1 MSKEIKRRVIPG
13 VRYINLDKVR
23 VEYLKETFADNM
35 KAMLSEYKEQS
46 GQSGF
51 LSHGEIF
58 LITTE
63 FAERNGF
70 DYEIEINVGDYNS
83 GKHIETKLFHNPT
96 VEKGIGKIFEA
107 TKAATIMLQNSP
119 SKAKKTINACF
130 TYD

>member
-1 MSKEIKRRVIPG
+1 MSKEIKRQVIPG

-23 VEYLKETFADNM
+23 VEYLKETFAYNM
-35 KAMLSEYKEQS
+35 NVLLSEYKEQS
-46 GQSGF
+46 GLEF

-63 FAERNGF
+63 FAELNGF
-70 DYEIEINVGDYNS
+70 DYEIEINVGYYNS
-83 GKHIETKLFHNPT
+83 GKHIETKMFHNPT

-107 TKAATIMLQNSP
+107 TKAATLMLKNDP
-119 SKAKKTINACF
+119 SKANEVINACF

>member
-1 MSKEIKRRVIPG
+1 MSNDVKKQVVPG
-13 VRYINLDKVR
+13 VRYINLDKAR
-23 VEYLKETFADNM
+23 VKYLKETFADNM

-46 GQSGF
+46 GRSE

-63 FAERNGF
+63 FAERNDF

-83 GKHIETKLFHNPT
+83 GKHIETKPFYNPT

-107 TKAATIMLQNSP
+107 TKAATIMLRNDP
-119 SKAKKTINACF
+119 SKAKKIINTCF

>member
-1 MSKEIKRRVIPG
+1 MSNDVKKQIVPE
-13 VRYINLDKVR
+13 VRYINLDKAR
-23 VEYLKETFADNM
+23 VEYLKDTFADNM

-46 GQSGF
+46 GREF

-63 FAERNGF
+63 FAERNDF

-83 GKHIETKLFHNPT
+83 GKHIETKMFHNPT

-107 TKAATIMLQNSP
+107 TKAFTIMLRNDP

>member
-1 MSKEIKRRVIPG
+1 MSNEVKKQVVPG
-13 VRYINLDKVR
+13 VRYINLDNVR
-23 VEYLKETFADNM
+23 VEYLKETFAYNM
-35 KAMLSEYKEQS
+35 NVLSNEYKEQS
-46 GQSGF
+46 GLEF

-63 FAERNGF
+63 LAERNGF

-83 GKHIETKLFHNPT
+83 RKHIETKLFYNPS

-107 TKAATIMLQNSP
+107 TKAATIMLQSDP